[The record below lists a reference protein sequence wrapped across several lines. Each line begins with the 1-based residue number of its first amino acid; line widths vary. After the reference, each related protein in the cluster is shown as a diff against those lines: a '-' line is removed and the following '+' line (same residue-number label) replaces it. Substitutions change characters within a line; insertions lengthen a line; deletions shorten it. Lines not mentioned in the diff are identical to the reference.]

1 MANPHLQY
9 ALSRLQGVNSNRV
22 MSEPLN
28 GGGDAGPTSQ
38 IRFAVPSNT
47 LWDTRGTILAFD
59 AQCTG
64 AAAGGR
70 LPPKIDSLINRVTIS
85 AGGMPLAQGSSLYNV
100 FRHAKDALT
109 KNHTDSVVGHPEM
122 VRQTSYVTGTSIT
135 TTGPETYTAG
145 NRMFCINNW
154 EGLLGSIEPT
164 IIDTSLFPDM
174 VIEIEFA
181 PAHVCSSSAGVEL
194 PGKQSAAGTADTTA
208 FTADGTL
215 AASYEI
221 KNLRMSF

>member
-64 AAAGGR
+64 AQPQEGDFHPR
-70 LPPKIDSLINRVTIS
+70 LTRSLT
-85 AGGMPLAQGSSLYNV
+85 
-100 FRHAKDALT
+100 
-109 KNHTDSVVGHPEM
+109 E
-122 VRQTSYVTGTSIT
+122 
-135 TTGPETYTAG
+135 
-145 NRMFCINNW
+145 
-154 EGLLGSIEPT
+154 
-164 IIDTSLFPDM
+164 
-174 VIEIEFA
+174 
-181 PAHVCSSSAGVEL
+181 
-194 PGKQSAAGTADTTA
+194 
-208 FTADGTL
+208 
-215 AASYEI
+215 
-221 KNLRMSF
+221 